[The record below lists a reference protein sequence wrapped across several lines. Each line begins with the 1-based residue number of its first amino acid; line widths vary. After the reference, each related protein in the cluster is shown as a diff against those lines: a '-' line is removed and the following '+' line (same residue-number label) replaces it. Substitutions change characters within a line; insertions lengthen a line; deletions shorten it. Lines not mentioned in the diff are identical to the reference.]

1 MKDFLDEDFNLK
13 LNDIITF
20 FENLPLRKKKSLLLE
35 VFDRMCAMRL
45 LLQKNEFLEEEIK
58 KIYEEKYDEIK
69 HLREGELEAFL
80 IKIMKSEF

>member
-45 LLQKNEFLEEEIK
+45 LLQKDEFLEEEIK

-69 HLREGELEAFL
+69 QLREGELEAFL